1 MISISAAAL
10 DCQHPQ
16 TQVEMN
22 ECALTVLKREKISI
36 NDTYGKLNSRLNS
49 VQKQQLKKAQ
59 LAWIKYRDLACQ
71 FEASGVAGGS
81 AHAMILTSCITEKTR
96 QRNLE
101 LKVLIECQEGNL
113 SCP

>member
-1 MISISAAAL
+1 MTSISAATL

-22 ECALTVLKREKISI
+22 ECALTMLKREKISI
-36 NDTYGKLNSRLNS
+36 NDTYDKLNSRLNS

-81 AHAMILTSCITEKTR
+81 AHGMILTSCIAEKTR

-101 LKVLIECQEGNL
+101 LKALIECQEGNL